1 MPLSVTASLPLPP
14 GPLALVFHAFLAG
27 LLVALA
33 LLAILAYRPLRDRVL
48 SLAGLF
54 GLLAAAAWLTF
65 SGIAEA
71 LLPTR
76 FASAIHPGS
85 LVLAGLCLTIWER
98 VASGL
103 LAESPS
109 AKRSRSSRR
118 IMAMATLAI
127 GLTAILPWPATRV
140 AAELLLGLTAPLL
153 GLLTLWAGLQA
164 RREGMATATPLVAA
178 TLALLVCCATLW
190 AMMAGWLGRVPS
202 LTLLQLSLVVLAMAL
217 GWAMLNRMTELR
229 QATERAQA
237 TQLATAAD
245 HARNLESLVAQR
257 SAELSARLRDLS
269 DSRRSAEL
277 ANQGLQRALD
287 QLEQAASTDRLTGA
301 WNRRRFEEAVHP
313 EMALAQRRR
322 EPLSLLML
330 DLDHFKRVNDTFGH
344 GAGDAVLVGTA
355 QTIRLH
361 LRASDALVRWGGEE
375 FLVMAPATRLA
386 GAAGLAE
393 KLREAL
399 STMAFPEVG
408 RITMSLGV
416 AEFTPGETLK
426 GWIERAD
433 QALYRAK
440 HEGRNR
446 VAIASP
452 AEGSVDEISQ
462 ERSLLEII
470 WEEAY
475 ASGHGLIDAQHQRLF
490 RLSSALMSVLTEHRP
505 MAEVSL
511 RLETLVAHTA
521 QHFYDEEALLR
532 EANYPDLPEH
542 MAVHGA
548 LLSRARKLQAD
559 VQAGDLDFGALV
571 TFLALDL
578 VKGHILSEDRNYF
591 AHLLSAAGPEKAPPA
606 GT

>member
-1 MPLSVTASLPLPP
+1 MPPPMTASLPIPP

-54 GLLAAAAWLTF
+54 GLLAAAAWMAF
-65 SGIAEA
+65 SGIAET
-71 LLPTR
+71 LLPAG
-76 FASAIHPGS
+76 FAPAVHPAS
-85 LVLAGLCLTIWER
+85 LVLGGLCLATWER

-109 AKRSRSSRR
+109 ARGSRSNRR
-118 IMAMATLAI
+118 SMALVTLVI
-127 GLTAILPWPATRV
+127 GLAAVLPWPAAHRT
-140 AAELLLGLTAPLL
+140 AEVLLGLTAPLL
-153 GLLTLWAGLQA
+153 ALLTLMAGLRA
-164 RREGMATATPLVAA
+164 HREGLSTAAPLVAA

-190 AMMAGWLGRVPS
+190 AMMAGWAGRMPS
-202 LTLLQLSLVVLAMAL
+202 LVLLQLSLTVLAMAL
-217 GWAMLNRMTELR
+217 GWAMLNRMTDLR

-237 TQLATAAD
+237 AQLAAAAD
-245 HARNLESLVAQR
+245 QARNLETLVAQR
-257 SAELSARLRDLS
+257 SAELSERLRDLGDTRS
-269 DSRRSAEL
+269 SAEM
-277 ANQGLQRALD
+277 ANQGLRRALE

-344 GAGDAVLVGTA
+344 GAGDAVLAGTA
-355 QTIRLH
+355 QTLRLH

-386 GAAGLAE
+386 GAGGLAE

-399 STMAFPEVG
+399 STVVFPEVG
-408 RITMSLGV
+408 QVTMSLGV
-416 AEFTPGETLK
+416 AEYRPGETLD

-440 HEGRNR
+440 RDGRNR
-446 VAIASP
+446 VVLADSP
-452 AEGSVDEISQ
+452 EGLMEGIDQ
-462 ERSLLEII
+462 ERSLLEVI

-490 RLSSALMSVLTEHRP
+490 RLSSALMATLTENRP
-505 MAEVSL
+505 LQEVSL

-521 QHFYDEEALLR
+521 QHFYDEEILLR
-532 EANYPDLPEH
+532 EANYPDLSEH

-548 LLSRARKLQAD
+548 LLNRAWKLQAD
-559 VQAGDLDFGALV
+559 VQAGHLDFGKLV
-571 TFLALDL
+571 SFLAMDL

-591 AHLLSAAGPEKAPPA
+591 AHLLSVTGPEKVPPA
-606 GT
+606 GA